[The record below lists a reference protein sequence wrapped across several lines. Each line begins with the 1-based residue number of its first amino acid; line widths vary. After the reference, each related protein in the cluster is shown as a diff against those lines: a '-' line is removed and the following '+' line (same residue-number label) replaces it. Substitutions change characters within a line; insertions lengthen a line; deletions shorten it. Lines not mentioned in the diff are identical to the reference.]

1 MENAREMFIH
11 ELADTRDAETKLLT
25 ALERMSKKVS
35 DENLKQ
41 LILNHREETQGQLER
56 LDQVFEEM
64 GEKPK
69 RQPCKG
75 MSGLI
80 EEFQHFVKEEKPE
93 DDILDVYAVGAS
105 IKVERYEIS
114 SYESL
119 ISMAR
124 KLGMEE
130 AAGLL
135 EQNLEEEKAALSKLE
150 ELGQDLLG
158 QLPEE
163 DESEEEEEEEIVSS
177 GRKGRSR

>member
-1 MENAREMFIH
+1 MENAREMFVH
-11 ELADTRDAETKLLT
+11 ELGDIKDAETKLLS
-25 ALERMSKKVS
+25 ALERMAKKVS

-41 LILNHREETQGQLER
+41 LLLNHRSETEDQIER
-56 LDQVFEEM
+56 LDQVFQSLD
-64 GEKPK
+64 EKSK

-80 EEFQHFVKEEKPE
+80 EEFQHFVKEEKPADE
-93 DDILDVYAVGAS
+93 ILDIYAVGAS

-119 ISMAR
+119 IGMAQ
-124 KLGMEE
+124 KLGLQE
-130 AAGLL
+130 AVTLL
-135 EQNLEEEKAALSKLE
+135 EQNLEEERTALSKLE

-163 DESEEEEEEEIVSS
+163 DEDEDEEEEVTVSS